1 MEEGMTYAKAGVDID
16 KESLAIR
23 AIAEHLKGT
32 LRLRQ
37 GKAGESLLGVGHF
50 AGLVKL
56 DEKRALALSA
66 DGVGTKILVARAMN
80 KYDTIGI
87 DLVAMNANDV
97 ICVGAEPLVLLDYLA
112 IDEPDPSITG
122 EIAKGLAKGA
132 EMANISIPGGELAT
146 LPEMVK
152 GFDLA
157 GLIVGMVEMD
167 KIITGEKVAPGDV
180 VIGLE
185 SSGIHSNG
193 LTLARKVILEH
204 YSIDEEIFP
213 GRTAGEELLEP
224 TKIYVREVMRCLAEA
239 DVHGLANITGG
250 GLANLTRITRH
261 GYYLD
266 ALPEPPRIFQL
277 IQELGKVPEHEMYRT
292 FNMGVGFCIVTSEEE
307 SEKII
312 DICKRHS
319 TRAQVIG
326 RVVEGENV
334 VKIADKSFTLRY

>member
-1 MEEGMTYAKAGVDID
+1 MTYAKAGVDID

-23 AIAEHLKGT
+23 ALAEQLKAT
-32 LRLRQ
+32 LALRR
-37 GKAGESLLGVGHF
+37 GRAGESLLGVGHF
-50 AGLVKL
+50 AALVKL
-56 DEKRALALSA
+56 DERRALALSA
-66 DGVGTKILVARAMN
+66 DGVGTKILVARAME

-87 DLVAMNANDV
+87 DLVAMNANDI

-112 IDEPDPSITG
+112 VEDPDPGITA

-132 EMANISIPGGELAT
+132 ELAGISIPGGELAT
-146 LPEMVK
+146 LPEMVR

-157 GLIVGMVEMD
+157 GLIIGMVEMER
-167 KIITGEKVAPGDV
+167 IVTGEKVAPGDV
-180 VIGLE
+180 VVGLE

-204 YSIDEEIFP
+204 YGIDDEIFP
-213 GRTAGEELLEP
+213 GRKAGEELLEP
-224 TKIYVREVMRCLAEA
+224 TKIYVREVLRCLEEV

-266 ALPEPPRIFQL
+266 ALPEPPRIFKL
-277 IQELGKVPEHEMYRT
+277 VQELGRVPEQEMYRT
-292 FNMGVGFCIVTSEEE
+292 FNMGVGFCIVVSEEQGE
-307 SEKII
+307 RVVE
-312 DICKRHS
+312 ICRRFG
-319 TRAQVIG
+319 TRARVIG

-334 VKIADKSFTLRY
+334 VRIAGKSFTLRY

>member
-1 MEEGMTYAKAGVDID
+1 MEEEMTYAKAGVDID
-16 KESLAIR
+16 RESLAIR
-23 AIAEHLKGT
+23 AIAEQLKAT
-32 LRLRQ
+32 LSLRR
-37 GKAGESLLGVGHF
+37 GKVGESLLGVGHF

-66 DGVGTKILVARAMN
+66 DGVGTKILVARAME

-87 DLVAMNANDV
+87 DLIAMNANDV
-97 ICVGAEPLVLLDYLA
+97 ICVGAEPLVMLDYLA
-112 IDEPDPSITG
+112 IDEPDPKITG
-122 EIAKGLAKGA
+122 EIARGLAKGA
-132 EMANISIPGGELAT
+132 EIAGISIPGGELAT

-157 GLIVGMVEMD
+157 GLIVGIVEMD

-204 YSIDEEIFP
+204 YGIEDEIFP
-213 GRTAGEELLEP
+213 GRKAGEELLEP
-224 TKIYVREVMRCLAEA
+224 TKIYVREVLEALEKAE
-239 DVHGLANITGG
+239 VHGLANITGG
-250 GLANLTRITRH
+250 GLGNLTRITGH
-261 GYYLD
+261 GYYID
-266 ALPEPPRIFQL
+266 ALPEPQRIFGL
-277 IQELGKVPEHEMYRT
+277 IQELAHVPEHEMYRT
-292 FNMGVGFCIVTSEEE
+292 FNMGVGFCIITSEEE
-307 SEKII
+307 SGKII
-312 DICKRHS
+312 DICRRHS

-334 VKIADKSFTLRY
+334 VRIEGKDFTLGY